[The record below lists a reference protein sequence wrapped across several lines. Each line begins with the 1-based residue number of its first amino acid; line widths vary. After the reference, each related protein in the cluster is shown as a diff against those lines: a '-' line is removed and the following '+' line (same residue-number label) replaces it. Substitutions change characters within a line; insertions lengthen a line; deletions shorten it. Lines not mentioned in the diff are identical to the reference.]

1 MTRVSRK
8 QQMSQ
13 RRKRTQRQQKN
24 SQRQNKQRQR
34 QQKNS
39 QRQNKQRQNQQRRS
53 RKTKSKKRRT
63 NRNCTYG
70 QMGGSPAYRLHQQEG
85 FLSQTN
91 PNARNLPLSQPGK
104 IVSKPIYQVSH

>member
-1 MTRVSRK
+1 MASVRRK
-8 QQMSQ
+8 QQRTQ

-24 SQRQNKQRQR
+24 SQRQNKQRQ
-34 QQKNS
+34 QKNS
-39 QRQNKQRQNQQRRS
+39 QRQNQQRRS

-91 PNARNLPLSQPGK
+91 PHAKSVPLSQPGTT
-104 IVSKPIYQVSH
+104 VNKPIYQVSI

>member
-1 MTRVSRK
+1 MAGVSRK
-8 QQMSQ
+8 QQRNQRRQQQQITKRQEKKSQ
-13 RRKRTQRQQKN
+13 RQNRKRQQKN
-24 SQRQNKQRQR
+24 S
-34 QQKNS
+34 
-39 QRQNKQRQNQQRRS
+39 QRQNQQRRS

-91 PNARNLPLSQPGK
+91 PYARNLPLSQPGTN
-104 IVSKPIYQVSH
+104 VNKPIYHVIN

>member
-1 MTRVSRK
+1 MASVRRK
-8 QQMSQ
+8 QQRTQ

-24 SQRQNKQRQR
+24 SQRQNKQRQ
-34 QQKNS
+34 QKNS
-39 QRQNKQRQNQQRRS
+39 QRQNQQRRS

-63 NRNCTYG
+63 NSNCTYG

-91 PNARNLPLSQPGK
+91 PHAKSVPLSQPGTT
-104 IVSKPIYQVSH
+104 VNKPIYQVSI

>member
-1 MTRVSRK
+1 MASVRRK
-8 QQMSQ
+8 QRTQ

-24 SQRQNKQRQR
+24 SQRQ
-34 QQKNS
+34 QKNS
-39 QRQNKQRQNQQRRS
+39 QRQNKQRQQKNSQRQNQQRRS

-91 PNARNLPLSQPGK
+91 PHAKSIPLSQPGTT
-104 IVSKPIYQVSH
+104 VNKPIYQVSH